1 MVIKR
6 VLLGDGDGEGGG
18 GSPFLGTIDQ
28 QQSINNHELKFQI
41 TEVSHVGTESRHA
54 KQINK

>member
-6 VLLGDGDGEGGG
+6 VLLGEGGG